1 MFKGRYVLGLAAD
14 QNPANPS
21 LGYWMNFFGRPTPFL
36 AGPEKGA
43 TKNNLAS
50 VYVSFKK
57 VKRGY
62 YHFESS
68 LLAEPGMHTKKGEL
82 TLLYKNKLEQTI
94 KEDPANYLWSHR
106 RFKYE
111 YKEEYGGIIE

>member
-1 MFKGRYVLGLAAD
+1 
-14 QNPANPS
+14 
-21 LGYWMNFFGRPTPFL
+21 MNFFGRPTPVL

-94 KEDPANYLWSHR
+94 QEDPANYLWSHR

>member
-1 MFKGRYVLGLAAD
+1 MLEYGL
-14 QNPANPS
+14 S
-21 LGYWMNFFGRPTPFL
+21 IVFL
-36 AGPEKGA
+36 LLLVYPIKMTMLVKAIE
-43 TKNNLAS
+43 LAII

>member
-1 MFKGRYVLGLAAD
+1 MHTAFKFVSTNQYSAVAFSYV
-14 QNPANPS
+14 
-21 LGYWMNFFGRPTPFL
+21 
-36 AGPEKGA
+36 
-43 TKNNLAS
+43 KNNLAS

-57 VKRGY
+57 VIRGY